1 MSPAET
7 NEMTGVRTVIRNA
20 RIVDGSGAPAH
31 SGDVVMDNG
40 VITEVTSAGAAI
52 AGPRAQV
59 IDADGAVLT
68 PGFVDVHTHYDA
80 QVSWDPYLTPS
91 SWHGVTTAVM
101 GNCGVGFAPAHP
113 HRHDWLI
120 ELMEGVEDI
129 PGSAMTEGIT
139 WDWETFP
146 EYLDAIER
154 RPHVLDIGTQIAHG
168 PLRAY
173 VMGDRGAANEVATG
187 DDLAEMSRLVT
198 EALRA
203 GALGFSTSRTPIHR
217 SKSGELVPGTTAS
230 HDELFAIGDA
240 MARAG
245 HGILQYAPEHIALLD
260 QEWSW
265 MRDFAS
271 RTGRTVSVNLNQ
283 DDRAPDLW
291 TDVLAALDSAAQD
304 GLPIVAQV
312 AGRSIGI
319 LMCLAGSLHPLMF
332 HPAYTE
338 LDDLDTNRRLAALA
352 DTERRRRIIE
362 EVPNDGL
369 LQRVVIDRAQRL
381 WLVDGAAID
390 YEPDPSTSIASLA
403 ARSGRPVMEI
413 ILDHLLSHD
422 GEGMIYAPLFNYAY
436 GDLSMTEALLRHPS
450 TRNGLSDA
458 GAHCGAICDGGTPT
472 FMLTHWVRDR
482 ARGARLPLEH
492 VIHRQTRQTA
502 LLHGLADRGLIA
514 PGYRADINLI
524 DLEALGFD
532 RPQMAYD
539 LPGAGR
545 RLVQRAH
552 GYVATFVAGV
562 RTVDHDT
569 FTEALPGRLIR
580 GPQPDSS
587 RSRSRTELG

>member
-1 MSPAET
+1 
-7 NEMTGVRTVIRNA
+7 
-20 RIVDGSGAPAH
+20 
-31 SGDVVMDNG
+31 
-40 VITEVTSAGAAI
+40 
-52 AGPRAQV
+52 
-59 IDADGAVLT
+59 
-68 PGFVDVHTHYDA
+68 
-80 QVSWDPYLTPS
+80 
-91 SWHGVTTAVM
+91 
-101 GNCGVGFAPAHP
+101 
-113 HRHDWLI
+113 
-120 ELMEGVEDI
+120 
-129 PGSAMTEGIT
+129 
-139 WDWETFP
+139 
-146 EYLDAIER
+146 
-154 RPHVLDIGTQIAHG
+154 
-168 PLRAY
+168 
-173 VMGDRGAANEVATG
+173 
-187 DDLAEMSRLVT
+187 
-198 EALRA
+198 
-203 GALGFSTSRTPIHR
+203 
-217 SKSGELVPGTTAS
+217 
-230 HDELFAIGDA
+230 
-240 MARAG
+240 
-245 HGILQYAPEHIALLD
+245 
-260 QEWSW
+260 
-265 MRDFAS
+265 
-271 RTGRTVSVNLNQ
+271 VSVNLNQ

-291 TDVLAALDSAAQD
+291 TEVLDALDAAARD
-304 GLPIVAQV
+304 RLPIVAQV

-338 LDDLDTNRRLAALA
+338 LGDLDTNRRLAALV
-352 DTERRRRIIE
+352 DPERRRRIIE

-369 LQRVVIDRAQRL
+369 LQRVVIDRAERL

-390 YEPDPSTSIASLA
+390 YEPNPSTSIASLA